1 MNAQLKRFRIVA
13 YIVSCF
19 LIILMFVAVPL
30 RYIFGIESLST
41 VISPIHGL
49 FYMLYL
55 VLGFQLAQ
63 QAEWKFWP
71 ETVGLLL
78 GGTVPIGS
86 FFVERWAHRRILEE
100 HPQAADPKPA
110 EDETAHSAN

>member
-1 MNAQLKRFRIVA
+1 MNAQLKRFRIVS
-13 YIVSCF
+13 YIVSTF
-19 LIILMFVAVPL
+19 LIVLMFVAIPAKYVWG
-30 RYIFGIESLST
+30 FDTLST

-49 FYMLYL
+49 CYMLYL

-63 QAEWKFWP
+63 QAGWKFWP

-86 FFVERWAHRRILEE
+86 FFVERWAHRKILEE
-100 HPQAADPKPA
+100 HPQAADPKVREEEA
-110 EDETAHSAN
+110 V